1 MPKRQQRYRSKRL
14 FGRNNRIFRERG
26 IGNMEGIAH
35 KELGEGYYVHID
47 AYMKEPDG
55 EERVAYHYDGDK
67 RYTGKLYESKKGRKY
82 FQVDGERLYL
92 DEFKTEV

>member
-1 MPKRQQRYRSKRL
+1 
-14 FGRNNRIFRERG
+14 
-26 IGNMEGIAH
+26 MEGIAH

-55 EERVAYHYDGDK
+55 EERVAYHYDGD
-67 RYTGKLYESKKGRKY
+67 RAYTAKVYESKKGRKY

-92 DEFKTEV
+92 DEFKKEVWKMWKFALKMVWKMWKCRL